1 MKEAY
6 EEIKLSDDK
15 QAQVDTRKLELEA
28 MLANMMKMDSEF
40 DELDAELD
48 DELSML
54 LKPDLTGFKS
64 ASKRIDNDH

>member
-15 QAQVDTRKLELEA
+15 QAQVDSRKKELEA
-28 MLANMMKMDSEF
+28 ILANMMKMDSEF

-48 DELSML
+48 HDLSLL
-54 LKPDLTGFKS
+54 LKPDLTGFKL
-64 ASKRIDNDH
+64 KPNNDH